1 MAEPI
6 RTSGS
11 SLAAMRWKRRA
22 LRSTRRVPTG
32 DRRGSLLPGLGE
44 AAVAAAS
51 DRVVGAGAAGATDPD
66 ATFEDQYEARANDW
80 RATMIEKVSSARA
93 VGVRV

>member
-1 MAEPI
+1 MGAE
-6 RTSGS
+6 TTGGS
-11 SLAAMRWKRRA
+11 
-22 LRSTRRVPTG
+22 
-32 DRRGSLLPGLGE
+32 
-44 AAVAAAS
+44 VAAGFGATGGAGGATDTVGAVS
-51 DRVVGAGAAGATDPD
+51 GGVVGSTGVGAGAAGETDPD